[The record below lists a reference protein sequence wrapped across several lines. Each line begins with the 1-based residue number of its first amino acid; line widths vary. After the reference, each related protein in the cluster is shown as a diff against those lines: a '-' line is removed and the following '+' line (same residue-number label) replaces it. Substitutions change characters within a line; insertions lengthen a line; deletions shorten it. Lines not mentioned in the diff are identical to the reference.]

1 MWEQV
6 RQPHN
11 KLLIEEE
18 KFQGVTRDGLRVFG
32 LVHLKL
38 EFGSLHIEH
47 PVVVVDKIAHK
58 FILGNDFLVAH
69 RCDILNSDG
78 TIVFGSKPEPYTLFR
93 STINLI
99 CPVICQARTE
109 IEPYEEAIIPN
120 CSTPTE
126 VTTLTRRCF
135 SNHARMN

>member
-6 RQPHN
+6 WQPHN

-18 KFQGVTRDGLRVFG
+18 NVQGVTHDGLRVVG

-58 FILGNDFLVAH
+58 FILDNDFLVAH

-78 TIVFGSKPEPYTLFR
+78 TIVFGCKP
-93 STINLI
+93 
-99 CPVICQARTE
+99 V
-109 IEPYEEAIIPN
+109 
-120 CSTPTE
+120 PTC
-126 VTTLTRRCF
+126 CF
-135 SNHARMN
+135 AQQSI